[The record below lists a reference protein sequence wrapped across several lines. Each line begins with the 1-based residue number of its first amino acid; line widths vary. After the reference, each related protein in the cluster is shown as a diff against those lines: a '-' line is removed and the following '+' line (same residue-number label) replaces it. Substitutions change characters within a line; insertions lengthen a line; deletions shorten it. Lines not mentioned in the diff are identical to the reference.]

1 MSLTD
6 QRSDLLFAGAREQ
19 ARLVREHE
27 ISARELVEAALA
39 QIADLDPYLNAFRVV
54 RTEQALAEAEESL
67 DGPLAGVPLAV
78 KDDTDVAGEL
88 TCYGTCAQE
97 RRADQDAPVVERL
110 RGAGAIIVGKTHVPE
125 LDSWG
130 FTESMTFGITR
141 NPWDPTRTPG
151 GSSGGSAVAVSTG
164 MVGVAHGTDGTGSL
178 RNPAGWCGI
187 VGFKPSAGLI
197 PGPAALSGWHGMVV
211 NGPMG
216 RSVRDVGAFLDAA
229 VRPGYLEAAS
239 RPPRRLRIAMTL
251 KPPPGLGGRL
261 DEDRRRAVHE
271 AADLLRDLGHEV
283 IERDPELPRLTGLAI
298 DARYYGG
305 IADDVAMLDHPER
318 LEARTRSVARL
329 GRALSPTLRIAP
341 RIASACASALDEVH
355 EQHDLLLFPGPM
367 QGPEP
372 VGRYHDRGAVVTGYL
387 DTARVAFQPL
397 WNLVGRPAAML
408 PWDLDS
414 HGLPTAVQ
422 LGARAGQ
429 EELLLALAGEI
440 EQARRWTDWRPPAA
454 VRP

>member
-1 MSLTD
+1 
-6 QRSDLLFAGAREQ
+6 
-19 ARLVREHE
+19 
-27 ISARELVEAALA
+27 
-39 QIADLDPYLNAFRVV
+39 
-54 RTEQALAEAEESL
+54 
-67 DGPLAGVPLAV
+67 
-78 KDDTDVAGEL
+78 
-88 TCYGTCAQE
+88 
-97 RRADQDAPVVERL
+97 
-110 RGAGAIIVGKTHVPE
+110 
-125 LDSWG
+125 
-130 FTESMTFGITR
+130 
-141 NPWDPTRTPG
+141 
-151 GSSGGSAVAVSTG
+151 
-164 MVGVAHGTDGTGSL
+164 
-178 RNPAGWCGI
+178 
-187 VGFKPSAGLI
+187 
-197 PGPAALSGWHGMVV
+197 
-211 NGPMG
+211 
-216 RSVRDVGAFLDAA
+216 
-229 VRPGYLEAAS
+229 
-239 RPPRRLRIAMTL
+239 MTL